1 MREAWQ
7 KKKLILKVALKL
19 NKKIA
24 SLVESYILIGIYM
37 KILYFILQRYK
48 KKLRFQ
54 SFSKCFYELGI
65 AFFCFHIPNEFIP
78 QFLGIL

>member
-24 SLVESYILIGIYM
+24 SLVESYILIGIYLL
-37 KILYFILQRYK
+37 KILLLQRYK

-54 SFSKCFYELGI
+54 NFSKGFYELGI
-65 AFFCFHIPNEFIP
+65 ASFCFHIPNEFIP

>member
-24 SLVESYILIGIYM
+24 SLVVHIDWYLL
-37 KILYFILQRYK
+37 KILLLQRYK
-48 KKLRFQ
+48 K
-54 SFSKCFYELGI
+54 
-65 AFFCFHIPNEFIP
+65 
-78 QFLGIL
+78 FLKKTNYRVKKKE

>member
-24 SLVESYILIGIYM
+24 SLVETY
-37 KILYFILQRYK
+37 
-48 KKLRFQ
+48 
-54 SFSKCFYELGI
+54 
-65 AFFCFHIPNEFIP
+65 
-78 QFLGIL
+78 

>member
-1 MREAWQ
+1 MAK

-19 NKKIA
+19 NKKIT

-37 KILYFILQRYK
+37 KILLLQRYK

-54 SFSKCFYELGI
+54 NFSKSFYELGI

-78 QFLGIL
+78 KFFSIL

>member
-24 SLVESYILIGIYM
+24 SLVVHIDWYLL
-37 KILYFILQRYK
+37 KILLLQRYK
-48 KKLRFQ
+48 KFLKKTNYRVKKRNRRVQPLLLFP
-54 SFSKCFYELGI
+54 I
-65 AFFCFHIPNEFIP
+65 WFI
-78 QFLGIL
+78 LTSIV